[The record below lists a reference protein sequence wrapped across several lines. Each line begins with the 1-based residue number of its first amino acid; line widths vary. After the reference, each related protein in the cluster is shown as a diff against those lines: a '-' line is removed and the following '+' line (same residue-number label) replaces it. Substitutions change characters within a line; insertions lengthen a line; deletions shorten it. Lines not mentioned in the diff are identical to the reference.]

1 MKNHLRKRFW
11 FELIPGIIVGIVGI
25 VALLNRE
32 YLGFFILFFNAD
44 LILEMET
51 LAWVV
56 VGVFFVV
63 AIVLLGLATYEWRR
77 SRITLAKADQQTD
90 NEKTSS

>member
-11 FELIPGIIVGIVGI
+11 FELIPGIFVGIVGI

-32 YLGFFILFFNAD
+32 YLGLFILFFNAD

-51 LAWVV
+51 IAWVV
-56 VGVFFVV
+56 AFQVF
-63 AIVLLGLATYEWRR
+63 
-77 SRITLAKADQQTD
+77 ITRG
-90 NEKTSS
+90 SV